1 MATPQEAL
9 QQVKKLSQ
17 NLSLRQKIIAASVV
31 ALAFAGFGLI
41 FFFANRPVFKP
52 LYTDLSSQD
61 AAEVVAWLKK
71 ESVPYQIYNDG
82 TAIRVPEE
90 KVYDTRLSL
99 AGAGLP
105 KGSGVGFEI
114 FDQTNLGATDFVQ
127 HVNFQRALQGELEKT
142 ISRFP
147 QVRSVRVLLAQPQ
160 ESLFAS
166 ERKEPTASVV
176 LQMRTGQ
183 ELSQNQIRGIVH
195 LVASSVPRLKKE
207 NVSVVDTSG
216 GVLYDNKEQENDP
229 STMTNAQLAYQKK
242 LEDYYRHKIQS
253 MLEDVLG
260 PNQAV
265 VRVNSEVDFDQVQ
278 TSEDRYDPDQTAVR
292 SEQKINETDTSQ
304 ENAGGVAGVKGG
316 LADKLQGNTANTPN
330 AANPSGQQPPTIL
343 RQKTQDTS
351 NYEITRIQ
359 KQVTA
364 SVGKLKRLSVGVMV
378 DGSYKPKG
386 KELVYMPRSPEDMA
400 NLDHIVKAAIGFNA
414 ERGDDVS
421 VVNVPFKAQAAEEK
435 APSKLL
441 DMASRFAM
449 PLVNLILALLFI
461 FIVLRPLLNRYVLGS
476 GGKIGKGRSLSGA
489 HAGGGETQAGEEN
502 FEFPPPPPVIHP
514 LPDARERL
522 RDMANAYPERAAALV
537 KIWLREKPEAGGAKN
552 A

>member
-9 QQVKKLSQ
+9 QQIKRLSQ
-17 NLSLRQKIIAASVV
+17 SLSLRQKIIAASVV

-61 AAEVVAWLKK
+61 AADIVAWLKK
-71 ESVPYQIYNDG
+71 ESIPYQIYNDG
-82 TAIRVPEE
+82 TAIRVPKE
-90 KVYDTRLSL
+90 KIYDIRLSL

-105 KGSGVGFEI
+105 KEGGVGFEI
-114 FDQTNLGATDFVQ
+114 FDKTNLEATDFVQ

-147 QVRSVRVLLAQPQ
+147 QVRSVKVLLAQPQ
-160 ESLFAS
+160 ESLFVS

-176 LQMRTGQ
+176 LQMKTGQ

-195 LVASSVPRLKKE
+195 LVASAVPRLKKE

-216 GVLYDNKEQENDP
+216 GVLYDNNKEQGNDL

-265 VRVNSEVDFDQVQ
+265 VRVNSDVDFDQVQ

-292 SEQKINETDTSQ
+292 SEQKINEIDMLQ
-304 ENAGGVAGVKGG
+304 ENTGGVAGVKGG
-316 LADKLQGNTANTPN
+316 LADKLQGNTANIPN
-330 AANPSGQQPPTIL
+330 AANPIL
-343 RQKTQDTS
+343 RQKTQDIS

-359 KQVTA
+359 KQVNA

-378 DGSYKPKG
+378 DGSYKSNG
-386 KELVYMPRSPEDMA
+386 KELVYIPRSQEEMA

-414 ERGDDVS
+414 ERGDEVS
-421 VVNVPFKAQAAEEK
+421 VVNVPFKAQTAEEK

-441 DMASRFAM
+441 EMASSFAM
-449 PLVNLILALLFI
+449 PLINLILAILFI

-476 GGKIGKGRSLSGA
+476 GGKIDKERPLPEAPTGEK
-489 HAGGGETQAGEEN
+489 ETQPGEEN
-502 FEFPPPPPVIHP
+502 LEFPPPPVIHP
-514 LPDARERL
+514 LPDARDRL
-522 RDMANAYPERAAALV
+522 REIASAYPERAAALV

>member
-9 QQVKKLSQ
+9 QQIKRLFQS
-17 NLSLRQKIIAASVV
+17 LSLRQKIIAASVV
-31 ALAFAGFGLI
+31 ALAFVGFGLI

-61 AAEVVAWLKK
+61 AAEIVAWLKK
-71 ESVPYQIYNDG
+71 ESIPYQIYNDG
-82 TAIRVPEE
+82 TAIRVPKE
-90 KVYDTRLSL
+90 KIYDIRLSL

-105 KGSGVGFEI
+105 KGGGVGFEI
-114 FDQTNLGATDFVQ
+114 FDKTNLEATDFVQ

-147 QVRSVRVLLAQPQ
+147 QVRSVKVLLAQPQ
-160 ESLFAS
+160 ESLFVS

-176 LQMRTGQ
+176 LQMKTGQ

-195 LVASSVPRLKKE
+195 LVASAVPRLKKE

-216 GVLYDNKEQENDP
+216 GVLYDNNKEQGNDL

-265 VRVNSEVDFDQVQ
+265 VRVNSDVDFDQVQ

-292 SEQKINETDTSQ
+292 SEQKINEIDMLQ
-304 ENAGGVAGVKGG
+304 ENTGGVAGVKGG
-316 LADKLQGNTANTPN
+316 LADKLQGNTATIPN
-330 AANPSGQQPPTIL
+330 AANPIL
-343 RQKTQDTS
+343 RQKTQDIS

-359 KQVTA
+359 KQVNA

-378 DGSYKPKG
+378 DGSYKSNG
-386 KELVYMPRSPEDMA
+386 KELVYIPRSQEEMA

-414 ERGDDVS
+414 ERGDEVS
-421 VVNVPFKAQAAEEK
+421 VVNVPFKAQTAEEK

-441 DMASRFAM
+441 EMASSFAR
-449 PLVNLILALLFI
+449 PLINLILAILFI

-476 GGKIGKGRSLSGA
+476 GGKIDKERPLPGA
-489 HAGGGETQAGEEN
+489 PTGEKETQPGEEN
-502 FEFPPPPPVIHP
+502 LEFPPPPVIHP
-514 LPDARERL
+514 LPDARDRL
-522 RDMANAYPERAAALV
+522 REIASAYPERAAALV
-537 KIWLREKPEAGGAKN
+537 KIWLREKPEAGEAKN

>member
-1 MATPQEAL
+1 MATPQEIL
-9 QQVKKLSQ
+9 QQIKRLSQ
-17 NLSLRQKIIAASVV
+17 NLSLRQKIIAASVI
-31 ALAFAGFGLI
+31 AMAFIGFGLI
-41 FFFANRPVFKP
+41 FFFVNRPVFKP

-90 KVYDTRLSL
+90 KVYDIRLSL
-99 AGAGLP
+99 ASAGLP

-147 QVRSVRVLLAQPQ
+147 QVRSVKVLLAQPQ
-160 ESLFAS
+160 ESLFSS

-176 LQMRTGQ
+176 LQMKPGE
-183 ELSQNQIRGIVH
+183 ELSRNQIKGIVH

-260 PNQAV
+260 PNKAV

-278 TSEDRYDPDQTAVR
+278 TNEDRYDPDQTVVR
-292 SEQKINETDTSQ
+292 SEQKINETDMSQ
-304 ENAGGVAGVKGG
+304 DSTGGVAGVKGG
-316 LADKLQGNTANTPN
+316 LADKLQGNTANT
-330 AANPSGQQPPTIL
+330 ANPSGQQPPAIIK
-343 RQKTQDTS
+343 QKTQDIS

-359 KQVTA
+359 RQINS

-386 KELVYMPRSPEDMA
+386 NELVYTPRTQEEMA

-421 VVNVPFKAQAAEEK
+421 VVNVPFKAQATTEEK
-435 APSKLL
+435 GPSKLL
-441 DMASRFAM
+441 DMASRFAI
-449 PLVNLILALLFI
+449 PFVNLVLAIIFI
-461 FIVLRPLLNRYVLGS
+461 FLVLRPLLNRYVLGS
-476 GGKIGKGRSLSGA
+476 GDKTGHMQPETHR
-489 HAGGGETQAGEEN
+489 GEGELQPGEEG
-502 FEFPPPPPVIHP
+502 FEFPPPPVIHP

-522 RDMANAYPERAAALV
+522 REMANAYPERAAALV

>member
-9 QQVKKLSQ
+9 QQIKRLFQS
-17 NLSLRQKIIAASVV
+17 LSLRQKIIAASVV
-31 ALAFAGFGLI
+31 ALAFVGFGLI

-61 AAEVVAWLKK
+61 AAEIVAWLKK
-71 ESVPYQIYNDG
+71 ESIPYQIYNDG
-82 TAIRVPEE
+82 TAIRVPKE
-90 KVYDTRLSL
+90 KIYDIRLSL

-105 KGSGVGFEI
+105 KEGGVGFEI
-114 FDQTNLGATDFVQ
+114 FDKTNLEATDFVQ

-147 QVRSVRVLLAQPQ
+147 QVRSVKVLLAQPQ
-160 ESLFAS
+160 ESLFVS

-176 LQMRTGQ
+176 LQMKTGQ

-195 LVASSVPRLKKE
+195 LVASAVPRLKKE

-216 GVLYDNKEQENDP
+216 GVLYDNNKEQGNDL

-265 VRVNSEVDFDQVQ
+265 VRVNSDVDFDQVQ

-292 SEQKINETDTSQ
+292 SEQKINEIDMLQ
-304 ENAGGVAGVKGG
+304 ENTGGVAGVKGG
-316 LADKLQGNTANTPN
+316 LADKLQGNTATIPN
-330 AANPSGQQPPTIL
+330 AANPIL
-343 RQKTQDTS
+343 RQKTQDIS

-359 KQVTA
+359 KQVNA

-378 DGSYKPKG
+378 DGSYKSNG
-386 KELVYMPRSPEDMA
+386 KELVYIPRSQEEMA

-414 ERGDDVS
+414 ERGDEVS
-421 VVNVPFKAQAAEEK
+421 VVNVPFKAQTAEEK

-441 DMASRFAM
+441 EMASSFAR
-449 PLVNLILALLFI
+449 PLINLILAILFI

-476 GGKIGKGRSLSGA
+476 GGKIDKERPLPGA
-489 HAGGGETQAGEEN
+489 PTGEKETQPGEEN
-502 FEFPPPPPVIHP
+502 LEFQPPPVIHP
-514 LPDARERL
+514 LPDARDRL
-522 RDMANAYPERAAALV
+522 REIASAYPERAAALV
-537 KIWLREKPEAGGAKN
+537 KIWLREKPEAGEAKN